1 MGEKLKAPSN
11 SEEKKI
17 NKGIL
22 SDPDTFEPSDEDF
35 AKAKRAK
42 DVLPT
47 GVYQEIVK
55 RRRGQ
60 RGSQKAALK
69 EQVTLRLD
77 PEILAHYRAMGKKW
91 QSRINQDLRR
101 TIKTSGRSSA

>member
-1 MGEKLKAPSN
+1 MDRKLKTPSKA
-11 SEEKKI
+11 EDKKI
-17 NKGIL
+17 NKGIQ
-22 SDPDTFEPSDEDF
+22 SDPDTFEASDEDF
-35 AKAKRAK
+35 AKARPASE
-42 DVLPT
+42 VLPSN
-47 GVYQEIVK
+47 VYQEAVK

-101 TIKTSGRSSA
+101 SIKTKTT